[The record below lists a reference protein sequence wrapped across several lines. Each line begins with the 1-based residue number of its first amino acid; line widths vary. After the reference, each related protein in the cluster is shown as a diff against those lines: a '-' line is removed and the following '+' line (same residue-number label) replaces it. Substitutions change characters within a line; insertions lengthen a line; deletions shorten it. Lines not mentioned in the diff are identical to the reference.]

1 MAADADEPSERQLM
15 KRVLLAFALFLGFE
29 LAADRPATAQ
39 AAWPT
44 RQVTFVIAFA
54 PGGPADIVGR
64 IMADRLQQMWGQPVV
79 VENRGGA
86 GGSIATRQVAKSEPN
101 GTQVLVN
108 TSAYSVTPSLSE
120 NAGYSPE
127 LELRTAV
134 IAATGPNLVVA
145 APNLKAATL
154 KEVMELARIEPLS
167 FGTAGPGTTPHLS
180 GERLF
185 KEFGK
190 VDVRHAPFTGSGPA
204 LNALLGS
211 HVPLGVM
218 SLAGVLEHVGAGRVQ
233 AIAITAAKRLK
244 SLPNV
249 PTAIEAG
256 YGDGEEA
263 TWVAFMVPAAT
274 PEVIA
279 DKINSDV
286 NALLMDVAL
295 LKRLEQI
302 GLMPV
307 GGTRKEASDYV
318 KRETEKWAG
327 VIKKLGLRVD

>member
-1 MAADADEPSERQLM
+1 MMRITVNAAA
-15 KRVLLAFALFLGFE
+15 AFVVSGLVCASP
-29 LAADRPATAQ
+29 DATAAQ
-39 AAWPT
+39 AVWPA

-64 IMADRLQQMWGQPVV
+64 LMADRLQQMWGQTVI

-86 GGSIATRQVAKSEPN
+86 GGSIAARQVARSEPD
-101 GTQVLVN
+101 GSQVLVN
-108 TSAYSVTPSLSE
+108 TSAYAVTPSLSA
-120 NAGYSPE
+120 NAGYTPE

-134 IAATGPNLVVA
+134 IAATGPNLVVGA
-145 APNLKAATL
+145 ANLKADTL
-154 KEVMELARIEPLS
+154 KEVMALARIEPLS

-185 KEFGK
+185 KEFGN

-218 SLAGVLEHVGAGRVQ
+218 SLAGVIEHVQAGRVKGL
-233 AIAITAAKRLK
+233 AVTGLARLP
-244 SLPNV
+244 SLPAV

-263 TWVAFMVPAAT
+263 TWVAFVLPAAT
-274 PEVIA
+274 PGLVLDKLNA
-279 DKINSDV
+279 DINT
-286 NALLMDVAL
+286 LLLEKPLVQ
-295 LKRLEQI
+295 RLDQI
-302 GLMPV
+302 GMVPV
-307 GGTRKEASDYV
+307 GGSPADATAYV
-318 KRETEKWAG
+318 MRETAKWAG
-327 VIKKLGLRVD
+327 VIKKLGLGTQ